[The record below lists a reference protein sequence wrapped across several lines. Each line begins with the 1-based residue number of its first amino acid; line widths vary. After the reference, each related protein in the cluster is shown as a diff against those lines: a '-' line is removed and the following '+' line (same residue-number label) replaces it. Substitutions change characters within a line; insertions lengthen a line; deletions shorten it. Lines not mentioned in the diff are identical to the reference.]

1 MQNDKNWLAALVL
14 CAGLGACSQ
23 QAAAPAFPP
32 IPVDAVEVQPH
43 GLALSLEHAA
53 QLHGLREVEVRARV
67 SGILLKRLYREG
79 ALSEA
84 NAVLFKIDPAPF
96 QAAVAKA
103 RAEAGVQQA
112 NAQQARRERDRILPL
127 YDQKLVS
134 LRDRD
139 NAIAADESAAAALAA
154 SQAAL
159 QTAELD
165 LSYTNVRAP
174 IAGLTSREARS
185 EGSLVTAGTDS
196 SLLTHIVQA
205 DRLYAEF
212 SMPES
217 EAASVRQAVNED
229 ANKISVRIT
238 DVQGTTLADG
248 ARIEFIAPSV
258 GDQTG
263 TVDVR
268 ATLDNPKRA
277 LLPGQ
282 VVRARVEGV
291 SLAGAL
297 VIPKRAV
304 LHSVQGSIVWV
315 VGPDNKAAPRP
326 VQLGATSGNNV
337 VVTSGLAPGD
347 RVVVEGI
354 LKVQPGALVKAT
366 PVQLDGTPVPQAPAA
381 QPREAEKAA
390 IPAAKASS

>member
-1 MQNDKNWLAALVL
+1 
-14 CAGLGACSQ
+14 
-23 QAAAPAFPP
+23 
-32 IPVDAVEVQPH
+32 
-43 GLALSLEHAA
+43 
-53 QLHGLREVEVRARV
+53 
-67 SGILLKRLYREG
+67 
-79 ALSEA
+79 
-84 NAVLFKIDPAPF
+84 
-96 QAAVAKA
+96 
-103 RAEAGVQQA
+103 
-112 NAQQARRERDRILPL
+112 
-127 YDQKLVS
+127 
-134 LRDRD
+134 
-139 NAIAADESAAAALAA
+139 
-154 SQAAL
+154 
-159 QTAELD
+159 
-165 LSYTNVRAP
+165 
-174 IAGLTSREARS
+174 
-185 EGSLVTAGTDS
+185 
-196 SLLTHIVQA
+196 
-205 DRLYAEF
+205 
-212 SMPES
+212 MPES

-390 IPAAKASS
+390 TPAAKASS